1 MSAGL
6 DLVMK
11 WEGYAKRLDD
21 GSCLAYWDKPGARWT
36 IGYGSTGPDIRS
48 QTHWSHAQAFAR
60 LVQQFRACQQACSR
74 LSPGL
79 NGMRLEAVSSFAYNL
94 GVGRYQAS
102 TLRRYVDQGRWN
114 EAAEEFL
121 KWRYARGKVIA
132 GLVARRRDER
142 LLFLSPDSTISV
154 PSLPTPGKMAETDQP
169 ATLDTLPQVDDTA
182 FQAVAAL
189 LAAWFRRP

>member
-6 DLVMK
+6 DLAMK

-21 GSCLAYWDKPGARWT
+21 GSCLAYWDAIGAKWT
-36 IGYGSTGPDIRS
+36 IGYGSTGPDIKS

-102 TLRRYVDQGRWN
+102 TLRRYVDQSRWSEASN
-114 EAAEEFL
+114 EFP

-132 GLVARRRDER
+132 GLVARRRDEQ
-142 LLFLSPDSTISV
+142 LLFLSPDQTIPLPNP
-154 PSLPTPGKMAETDQP
+154 PSPPVGASDPVTLEAPLP
-169 ATLDTLPQVDDTA
+169 DDAPA
-182 FQAVAAL
+182 FQAIAAL
-189 LAAWFRRP
+189 LAAWFRKP